1 MLGKPSLVAGDNEID
16 IPSRAAGVCFPLLP
30 CRGVLESKMPARQ
43 LQHVLAVFRVHLEPL
58 EVGCPVGVRPCREDV
73 DPKYWFVCVAC
84 SSNSCSNVLVKV
96 LIFILRVV
104 HAASGPLVFVCVP
117 LGSKYLVPFV
127 NAPVMCHPGII
138 VEGTCKTLF
147 VNLHEVLQGMVDL
160 RRGGPMILN
169 FDGTCLVGAV
179 ADLCPIFVPAH

>member
-1 MLGKPSLVAGDNEID
+1 M
-16 IPSRAAGVCFPLLP
+16 FPLAP
-30 CRGVLESKMPARQ
+30 MSW
-43 LQHVLAVFRVHLEPL
+43 VFGIENAGAAAAAWVHLEPL
-58 EVGCPVGVRPCREDV
+58 EVSRPVGVRPCREDV

-127 NAPVMCHPGII
+127 NAPVMCHSYI
-138 VEGTCKTLF
+138 VTSTLA
-147 VNLHEVLQGMVDL
+147 
-160 RRGGPMILN
+160 P
-169 FDGTCLVGAV
+169 
-179 ADLCPIFVPAH
+179 P